1 MNPFPK
7 SALLPAAVAVG
18 VVLNGIRLRRRL
30 RSLPTL
36 APSSAAVGPDFR
48 IVTAEGVSVDESV
61 QQAAAEYARSE
72 RLSVLDLIPPDLP
85 VASALHLA
93 AALDPKTY
101 RSNRLAMP
109 CSAFQASVATG
120 EVLDRMQTP
129 AVDSLGPAEMAQF
142 ALKAKRHAPAD
153 ADLAV
158 APGLTAV
165 PASDDARRATF
176 DVLGYKVPVVLAP
189 AVLRNVLLAGGFV
202 LNPGWGAVALAAYL
216 AQPYLIVSGGP
227 IRPRDLHR
235 AALTRPFTEPLSWIG
250 FARGGTRTQ
259 ELKQTT
265 AAALADARA
274 GYDRDLEQ
282 GIERFFLPP
291 RLDCPWCGSAA
302 LSQYLVTPDLAQRKP
317 GTFRLDRC
325 DDCRHIFQNPRLTL
339 DGLDFYYRDSY
350 DGLGQASNE
359 FVLSMAGPTY
369 KARADMVAAVTTPK
383 TWLDVGLGHG
393 HFCNVAQGVWPE
405 TTFDGLDMSDNVDE
419 AQRRSWISRGYRGQ
433 FCELVPELVGRY
445 DVISMNHYLEH
456 TLDPYAEIEAA
467 ARVLTPGGHLL
478 IEVPDPEW
486 PLARVLGRYWLGWS
500 QPQHLHMFPIENLK
514 TALTQ
519 RGFTVV
525 AEERGNAHMPL
536 DFGCSVTFGIGRVT
550 PNISAWSPTTAS
562 MPRQLQRAATW
573 AAASPVLAVAGIA
586 DAVLYAA
593 VRHRGRSNA
602 YRLLARID
610 RAYPPPAAS
619 APGAAEAHAPVPIGG
634 A

>member
-7 SALLPAAVAVG
+7 SAWLPASVAVG
-18 VVLNGIRLRRRL
+18 VLINGIRLRRRL
-30 RSLPTL
+30 RALPTL
-36 APSSAAVGPDFR
+36 TPAGAEASPNVR
-48 IVTAEGVSVDESV
+48 VVTAEGVSVAEPV
-61 QQAAAEYARSE
+61 RQAAAEYARAE
-72 RLSVLDLIPPDLP
+72 GLAVLDLIPPDLP
-85 VASALHLA
+85 VASAMHLA
-93 AALDPKTY
+93 AAVDPKTY

-109 CSAFQASVATG
+109 CSAFQASIAT
-120 EVLDRMQTP
+120 EDVLGRMQTP
-129 AVDSLGPAEMAQF
+129 AVDGLGPIEMAQF
-142 ALKAKRHAPAD
+142 ALAAKRHAPAG
-153 ADLAV
+153 ADLAI
-158 APGLTAV
+158 APGLSAV
-165 PASDDARRATF
+165 PASDDTRRATF

-189 AVLRNVLLAGGFV
+189 AVLRNVLLATGFA
-202 LNPGWGAVALAAYL
+202 LNPGWAAVALAAYW
-216 AQPYLIVSGGP
+216 AQPYLVLSGGP

-235 AALTRPFTEPLSWIG
+235 AALTRPLTEPLSWIG

-259 ELKQTT
+259 EWKQMTD
-265 AAALADARA
+265 AALADARA
-274 GYDRDLEQ
+274 GYTRDLED

-291 RLDCPWCGSAA
+291 RTDCPWCRSTA

-325 DDCRHIFQNPRLTL
+325 DDCRHIFQNPRLTIA
-339 DGLDFYYRDSY
+339 GLDFYYRDSY

-383 TWLDVGLGHG
+383 SWLDVGLGHG

-419 AQRRSWISRGYRGQ
+419 AQRRSWISHGYRGQ
-433 FCELVPELVGRY
+433 FCELVPELAGRY

-456 TLDPYAEIEAA
+456 TLDPYAEIDAA
-467 ARVLTPGGHLL
+467 AQVLAPGGHLL

-514 TALTQ
+514 TALRE

-525 AEERGNAHMPL
+525 AQERGNAHMPL

-550 PNISAWSPTTAS
+550 PNMSAWSPTTAS

-573 AAASPVLAVAGIA
+573 AAASPLLAAAGIA
-586 DAVLYAA
+586 DVVLYSAI
-593 VRHRGRSNA
+593 RHRGRSNA

-610 RAYPPPAAS
+610 S
-619 APGAAEAHAPVPIGG
+619 VAPESLSHPVLRESLPVGG
-634 A
+634 